1 MAPEI
6 WKIQNHNPP
15 MELPEEGLP
24 YYLQLYPRESIF
36 RTGVSISQRFG
47 YSFGRAAREAGMC
60 VFFLFVSLVYSVLP
74 QPYYM

>member
-6 WKIQNHNPP
+6 RKIQSQNPP
-15 MELPEEGLP
+15 VELPEEGLP

-36 RTGVSISQRFG
+36 RTGVSICQRFE

-60 VFFLFVSLVYSVLP
+60 VFSSLSL
-74 QPYYM
+74 